1 MTHKEKIKPMF
12 NKQLS
17 LLFIVSLIFFSIF
30 RWDIESWVQRKLDF
44 AIAQNHLDITYDTLD
59 LHPTSLELS
68 NVYLRLLDMPKPL
81 LLGDVYLQLDWSAL
95 WKMRLAVSVKIKNSF
110 IQMSTSIS
118 SHSTSIMLTS
128 LTGQLDVRAAQA
140 WYGQT
145 SLAQAAGNV
154 YWQGNIKI
162 NSSTGRPIQTDLQI
176 SWQDATLN
184 MMQQSYILGNYV
196 LNLKQTEQNQVWT
209 LQGGEQLQ
217 TKGSGTLQINRN
229 PPFMWKLQGNID
241 VKTSENTP
249 LAAILPKTKGKVKI
263 TGTLG
268 QPQWTL
274 MTQ

>member
-1 MTHKEKIKPMF
+1 MF

-30 RWDIESWVQRKLDF
+30 RWDIEPWVQRKLDF
-44 AIAQNHLDITYDTLD
+44 AIAQNHLNITYDTLD

-95 WKMRLAVSVKIKNSF
+95 WKMRRAVSVKIKNSF

-118 SHSTSIMLTS
+118 SHSTSIMLAN

-140 WYGQT
+140 WYGQP

-154 YWQGNIKI
+154 YWQGEVKI

-176 SWQDATLN
+176 RWQDATLH
-184 MMQQSYILGNYV
+184 MMQQSYILGNYA
-196 LNLKQTEQNQVWT
+196 LNLKQTEQSQVWT

-217 TKGSGTLQINRN
+217 TKGSGTLHINHN
-229 PPFMWKLQGNID
+229 SPFMWKLQGNID
-241 VKTSENTP
+241 VKTSKNTP
-249 LAAILPKTKGKVKI
+249 LAAILPKTEGKVKI

-274 MTQ
+274 MAQ